1 MKNSNLIKIH
11 SDKRDLSEE
20 QKLFNQLSEQ
30 IEKKKKELLKWEKCA
45 EEYRQKHTKYF
56 FPLKNELYECRKNL
70 VLLFDMRLEDI
81 DFNNG
86 EKRKLKALTHDMC
99 LDLLDEK
106 YDEKVEIILK
116 KYSKP
121 GPKKKS
127 ILDDFFK
134 DIASKMEENIGKWQ
148 EEMASEEEEY
158 YESEQE
164 TKVEKEGR
172 ESMKDI
178 YRKLAAILHPDREL
192 DEEEK
197 KRKTEVLQRVTAAYR
212 DRNLTELLKIELEET
227 KSMMNTDKLLKENTK
242 ELNQVLRNELK
253 ELREKV
259 YLSKRYFQISF
270 NNLKLSN
277 LSKKKIDHLFVKC
290 GQ

>member
-1 MKNSNLIKIH
+1 
-11 SDKRDLSEE
+11 
-20 QKLFNQLSEQ
+20 
-30 IEKKKKELLKWEKCA
+30 
-45 EEYRQKHTKYF
+45 
-56 FPLKNELYECRKNL
+56 
-70 VLLFDMRLEDI
+70 MRLEDI

-158 YESEQE
+158 YESEQALNSSSCA
-164 TKVEKEGR
+164 TKK
-172 ESMKDI
+172 
-178 YRKLAAILHPDREL
+178 AAKSANMDNDRL
-192 DEEEK
+192 GK
-197 KRKTEVLQRVTAAYR
+197 SVT
-212 DRNLTELLKIELEET
+212 
-227 KSMMNTDKLLKENTK
+227 
-242 ELNQVLRNELK
+242 
-253 ELREKV
+253 
-259 YLSKRYFQISF
+259 
-270 NNLKLSN
+270 
-277 LSKKKIDHLFVKC
+277 
-290 GQ
+290 